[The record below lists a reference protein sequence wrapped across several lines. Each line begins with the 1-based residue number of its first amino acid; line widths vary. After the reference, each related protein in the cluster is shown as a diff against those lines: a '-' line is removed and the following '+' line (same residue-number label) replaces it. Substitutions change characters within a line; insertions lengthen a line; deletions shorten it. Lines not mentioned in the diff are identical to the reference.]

1 MKLEHKYNI
10 KSNKTNPKKKNPSSV
25 TGQTPVPLLRQTL
38 LTH

>member
-10 KSNKTNPKKKNPSSV
+10 KSNKNNPKKKHSSSV
-25 TGQTPVPLLRQTL
+25 TGQTPVPLLWQTL